1 MTIATVQTSTEKI
14 ISVKR
19 ETGSTVIIIIIIT
32 IVQYYVLYCAYFIRT
47 YFNMLF
53 TIYRLWIECG
63 AVKIY
68 IIIIIYK
75 RAYYNQR
82 ADERRGLGARR
93 QTMSSSAVAALDQR
107 DRWAVTVGNG
117 PSAAPVRSWYGASQT
132 VRKGDAADLLS
143 EQDMWRQIPTMPHC
157 SAT

>member
-1 MTIATVQTSTEKI
+1 VSNVKWVRPSLLLLLLLILYDIMYYIVPTLCVHTLTLYTVH
-14 ISVKR
+14 
-19 ETGSTVIIIIIIT
+19 
-32 IVQYYVLYCAYFIRT
+32 
-47 YFNMLF
+47 
-53 TIYRLWIECG
+53 RLWVECG

-68 IIIIIYK
+68 IIIIYK
-75 RAYYNQR
+75 RAYYNRR
-82 ADERRGLGARR
+82 ADERIGLGARR
-93 QTMSSSAVAALDQR
+93 QTMSSSSSSSSAVAALDQR

-143 EQDMWRQIPTMPHC
+143 EQDMWRQIPTMPAAHC